1 MDNGARKGGS
11 PEIWQAIH
19 DTPGLQDLW
28 QLHYAV
34 AGGKEHNSSDTV
46 IANVDEVCE
55 GKWIK
60 LTATREGGFT
70 VENSRNK
77 FEKTYK

>member
-1 MDNGARKGGS
+1 
-11 PEIWQAIH
+11 
-19 DTPGLQDLW
+19 LQDLW
-28 QLHYAV
+28 QLHFAV

-60 LTATREGGFT
+60 LTAEQSGGFT
-70 VENSRNK
+70 VENERNK
-77 FEKTYK
+77 FAKTYK